1 MRALKTG
8 GKRYGRGQAPWPITA
23 SLPRCLPG
31 RGAGL
36 PYILKMMRRFG
47 LAFIVIVY
55 MVVGALYALKTPTW
69 EAPDEP
75 AHYNYIAYLAE
86 KGRFPVLQEGDY
98 PHEYL
103 EEIKAEQFPPEMSID
118 PIRYEFHQ
126 PPLYYLLAAPIY
138 LATKPLTLAQQVVVL
153 RIFSLLQGGAL
164 LIVAY
169 LVVREVSPERE
180 FLPLASVA
188 FIATVPMHIA
198 MSAAINNDALGELIL
213 ALILWQCL
221 LAMREGLGRERA
233 LSLGLLWAAAL
244 LTKTTIYV
252 PAIASILVAT
262 FYLRRRGESILRYL
276 GLVLGM
282 GLALSIWW
290 FIRNGLVYGGFDIF
304 GWARHDAIVEGQP
317 TTAEWMALYGAGKVV
332 KDFFV
337 ISFKSF
343 WAIFGWM
350 GVLVDS
356 RIYDLLFLAS
366 LAALLGVAI
375 YANRLARG
383 SERFT
388 ALQRWALSVSF
399 LILLLVT
406 ASHVWYN
413 LKFVQ
418 HQGRYL
424 FPALIP
430 IGLFFGLGLREWAR
444 LISNLTS
451 VRETLVEWFFLTV
464 FYLAFV
470 LLDIVCL
477 YGFIIPEFA

>member
-1 MRALKTG
+1 MR
-8 GKRYGRGQAPWPITA
+8 Q
-23 SLPRCLPG
+23 
-31 RGAGL
+31 
-36 PYILKMMRRFG
+36 FG
-47 LAFIVIVY
+47 LVFIVAVY
-55 MVVGALYALKTPTW
+55 MVVGALYALKTPAW

-86 KGRFPVLQEGDY
+86 NGRFPLLQEGDY

-103 EEIKAEQFPPEMSID
+103 EEIKAAQFPPEMSIA

-138 LATKPLTLAQQVVVL
+138 LATKPLALAQQVVVL

-164 LIVAY
+164 LVVSY
-169 LVVREVSPERE
+169 LVVKEVFPEHA

-198 MSAAINNDALGELIL
+198 MTAAINNDTLGELIL

-221 LAMREGLGRERA
+221 LAMREGLRREST
-233 LSLGLLWAAAL
+233 LSLGLLLAAAL
-244 LTKTTIYV
+244 LTKTTIYA
-252 PAIASILVAT
+252 PAIASILVAAL
-262 FYLRRRGESILRYL
+262 YLWRREEAIGRHL
-276 GLVLGM
+276 GLSLGM

-290 FIRNGLVYGGFDIF
+290 FLRNSLVYGGFDIF
-304 GWARHDAIVEGQP
+304 GWARHDAIVVGQP
-317 TTAEWMALYGAGKVV
+317 TTAEWIAQFGAGKVV

-356 RIYDLLFLAS
+356 RIYTLLFVIS
-366 LAALLGVAI
+366 LAILVGLFI
-375 YANRLARG
+375 LLARLSRG
-383 SERFT
+383 EERLSEF
-388 ALQRWALSVSF
+388 QRWTLFVSL
-399 LILLLVT
+399 LILLLVA
-406 ASHVWYN
+406 ASHLWYN
-413 LKFVQ
+413 FKFVQ

-430 IGLFFGLGLREWAR
+430 IGLFFALGLREWAR
-444 LISNLTS
+444 LLARLTS
-451 VRETLVEWFFLTV
+451 LLLPLDGHKARLEHAAERAVLAL
-464 FYLAFV
+464 FYLGFLA
-470 LLDIVCL
+470 LDLVCL
-477 YGFIIPEFA
+477 DRFIVPYFAP

>member
-1 MRALKTG
+1 
-8 GKRYGRGQAPWPITA
+8 
-23 SLPRCLPG
+23 
-31 RGAGL
+31 
-36 PYILKMMRRFG
+36 MRRFG
-47 LAFIVIVY
+47 LVFIVVVY
-55 MVVGALYALKTPTW
+55 MVVGAVYALKIPTW

-86 KGRFPVLQEGDY
+86 NGRFPVLQMGDY

-103 EEIKAEQFPPEMSID
+103 EEIKAAQFPPEMSIA

-153 RIFSLLQGGAL
+153 RLFSLLQGGAL
-164 LIVAY
+164 LIVSY
-169 LVVREVSPERE
+169 LVVREVFPEQE

-198 MSAAINNDALGELIL
+198 MSAAINNDTLGELIL

-221 LAMREGLGRERA
+221 LALREGWRGERR
-233 LSLGLLWAAAL
+233 LFLGLLLAAAF
-244 LTKTTIYV
+244 LTKTTIYI
-252 PAIASILVAT
+252 PAIASILVAAL
-262 FYLRRRGESILRYL
+262 YLWRREKAILRPL
-276 GLVLGM
+276 GLILGM
-282 GLALSIWW
+282 GLALSAWW
-290 FIRNGLVYGGFDIF
+290 FLRNGLVYGGFDIF

-317 TTAEWMALYGAGKVV
+317 TTAEWIALYGGGKVV

-337 ISFKSF
+337 TSFKSF

-356 RIYDLLFLAS
+356 RIYDLLFLVS
-366 LAALLGVAI
+366 LAALLGVGI
-375 YANRLARG
+375 YIRGLARG
-383 SERFT
+383 SETLSAF
-388 ALQRWALSVSF
+388 QRWALSISLMIF
-399 LILLLVT
+399 LLVA

-413 LKFVQ
+413 FKFVQ

-430 IGLFFGLGLREWAR
+430 IGLFFALGLREWAR
-444 LISNLTS
+444 LLARLTS
-451 VRETLVEWFFLTV
+451 SLLPLYKARLEYAAERAVLAL
-464 FYLAFV
+464 FYLTFLA
-470 LLDIVCL
+470 LDLVCL
-477 YGFIIPEFA
+477 DRFIVPYFAP